1 MRKWINDHPYLLT
14 SAIFMAIVI
23 FGWQILY
30 WRWENF
36 AFLLLLYFIVTL
48 GIRLD
53 EISKRIGSGTNPS
66 SSGLD
71 EKESISSQLFEIKM
85 TLRSI
90 NATLKKNREEKEK
103 ENLTRDNPD

>member
-1 MRKWINDHPYLLT
+1 MRKWIIDHPYLLT
-14 SAIFMAIVI
+14 SAAFMAIVI
-23 FGWQILY
+23 FGWQMLY

-53 EISKRIGSGTNPS
+53 EISKRIGSGTNPIS
-66 SSGLD
+66 PGSD
-71 EKESISSQLFEIKM
+71 EKESISSQLNEIKM

-90 NATLKKNREEKEK
+90 NATLKKNLEESEK
-103 ENLTRDNPD
+103 ENPAQDNPD

>member
-1 MRKWINDHPYLLT
+1 MKKWINNHPYLLT
-14 SAIFMAIVI
+14 SAIFLAIVI
-23 FGWQILY
+23 FGWQMLY

-53 EISKRIGSGTNPS
+53 EISKRIGSGHNPAS
-66 SSGLD
+66 TDPD
-71 EKESISSQLFEIKM
+71 EKESLYSQLNEIKL

-90 NATLKKNREEKEK
+90 NAMLRRNQAEKEK
-103 ENLTRDNPD
+103 KDPTRDNSD

>member
-1 MRKWINDHPYLLT
+1 M
-14 SAIFMAIVI
+14 
-23 FGWQILY
+23 LY

-53 EISKRIGSGTNPS
+53 EISKRIGSGIYPIS
-66 SSGLD
+66 PGSD
-71 EKESISSQLFEIKM
+71 EKESISSQLNEIKM

-90 NATLKKNREEKEK
+90 NATLKKTQEEKEK

>member
-1 MRKWINDHPYLLT
+1 M
-14 SAIFMAIVI
+14 
-23 FGWQILY
+23 Y

-53 EISKRIGSGTNPS
+53 DISKKIGSGTNPIS
-66 SSGLD
+66 PGSD
-71 EKESISSQLFEIKM
+71 EKESVVSQLNDIRM

-90 NATLKKNREEKEK
+90 NATLKKLSKETENEEHRSISNK
-103 ENLTRDNPD
+103 R